1 MTIAGTF
8 PEQGVRVALEL
19 QGVDEAS
26 ARYAGAVFSPW
37 AKHAVDLAVDVATGN
52 ATLHVGE
59 VTPRDDGTSPPST
72 IDPPASLPS
81 SDLAFVRQLGKQL
94 WRLATQTPSDQGGG
108 AWPRRVQRWRG
119 PK

>member
-19 QGVDEAS
+19 QTVDDTT
-26 ARYAGAVFSPW
+26 ARYLGAVFTPW
-37 AKHAVDLAVDVATGN
+37 AKHAVDVAVEVASGT

-59 VTPRDDGTSPPST
+59 ITPRDDGVAPPSA
-72 IDPPASLPS
+72 IEPPPSLPS

-94 WRLATQTPSDQGGG
+94 WRLSKQTPKEQGGG
-108 AWPRRVQRWRG
+108 TWPRRVQRWRG